1 MRSIHLKSGFKF
13 DVDLNEDFYS
23 EEFWNSFEN
32 EEYEPDTCDYLR
44 RKLTPGSLFI
54 DVGAANGSLTLLAAC
69 IGADV
74 VAFEPLPIMFRVLTQ
89 NVQLNPSLR
98 DRISIINA
106 AVAVENKIIELNP
119 KKSKGILTN
128 IVFSN
133 VKEYDSSVQ
142 AHSLAE
148 FLERNSIKQYTNI
161 VMKIDVEGAEYSLLK
176 SRKVLQSM
184 QDLNLKLL
192 VAFHPGFTR
201 ATTIGKLNSIPI
213 LKWIPRAINFFE
225 NLKLYRSF
233 SKYGKISR
241 TNGSRIDSRLKFAM
255 LLSAGMYEFEI
266 NFRIGS

>member
-1 MRSIHLKSGFKF
+1 MRSINHKSGIKF

-54 DVGAANGSLTLLAAC
+54 DVGAANGSFTLLAASL
-69 IGADV
+69 GAEV
-74 VAFEPLPIMFRVLTQ
+74 VAFEPLPIMFRVLSR
-89 NVQLNPSLR
+89 NVQLNSPIR
-98 DRISIINA
+98 DRISVINA
-106 AVAVENKIIELNP
+106 AVAVENKTIELNP

-133 VKEYDSSVQ
+133 VHEFDSAVQ
-142 AHSLAE
+142 AYSLAE
-148 FLERNSIKQYTNI
+148 FLDRFSVKQFKTI

-176 SRKVLQSM
+176 SRRVLQSM
-184 QDLNLKLL
+184 QDLNLILL

-201 ATTIGKLNSIPI
+201 ASTIGKLNSTPI
-213 LKWIPRAINFFE
+213 LKWIPRTVNFFE
-225 NLKLYRSF
+225 NLSLYKSL

-241 TNGSRIDSRLKFAM
+241 INGSKIDSRLKFS
-255 LLSAGMYEFEI
+255 LLISAGMYEFEI
-266 NFRIGS
+266 NFHRGA